1 MTKSVPACFSAL
13 TSCQY
18 SGVRC
23 HLIQSQVT
31 SFSKGESSVFGMKQ
45 ALCVYTH
52 FSSAVRVSGTPK
64 QLSFGSFCAA
74 HLPQLLHFREE
85 QCESE
90 NLI

>member
-1 MTKSVPACFSAL
+1 M
-13 TSCQY
+13 
-18 SGVRC
+18 
-23 HLIQSQVT
+23 
-31 SFSKGESSVFGMKQ
+31 FGMKQ

-85 QCESE
+85 QRESE